1 MKGLYMKTLSFGA
14 ALALIAGSVAIA
26 PLPAVAQSRNSEILV
41 YGTDPCPRSTDGEIF
56 VCTHRPESERFR
68 IPPKLRSSGPPQSRN
83 SWVNQSRVFARQ
95 GLTGPQSCSAVGPGG
110 YTGCALQEIH
120 DAANARASDVRD
132 DTPPP
137 K

>member
-1 MKGLYMKTLSFGA
+1 MKTLSLGA
-14 ALALIAGSVAIA
+14 ALALIAGSVAVA
-26 PLPAVAQSRNSEILV
+26 PLPAVA
-41 YGTDPCPRSTDGEIF
+41 
-56 VCTHRPESERFR
+56 
-68 IPPKLRSSGPPQSRN
+68 QSRN
-83 SWVNQSRVFARQ
+83 SWVNQSRVFARH